1 MSSFRQKNTL
11 VSSLENLDEV
21 VPGDTELVPAT
32 AAEVEAVTGD
42 VNNQEQDIEQLA
54 VSVEE
59 AEADETAL
67 TDVADNMQES
77 VDSGEGMS
85 EEHADM
91 AEIAVESICQRLGF
105 SREVHGSVLPSM
117 ESFKSKGSRLSATK
131 IALESVMDRLKT
143 AGKGIVEWLKQLW
156 EKVKS
161 FVSGLL
167 NHRGM
172 LDKHLKSLKEQA
184 SKLEAGLKKKEEKLK
199 IGAAGSL
206 SVDGKADATTAAT
219 VLSET
224 TQLLDNSVFAIAKMS
239 DIKKPGAD
247 GAVKV
252 PAATVK
258 SVITKG
264 LTKVTV
270 EKGADGAEFF
280 GHLTGTDAIG
290 IKEKKIGDNDI
301 FELVFGSAGKKATEI
316 DALDQAGISRVV
328 TEAQTA
334 LKGLQAADKIRSE
347 ADKAAKAAIS
357 ALEAYMK
364 VAETAATGDDG
375 KAPEGAA
382 KNKEAV
388 AAIRSLSLSASRLAS
403 FAPGMSFKAIKASA
417 DYAAA
422 SIRNL
427 KGEEAAKPEADKK

>member
-1 MSSFRQKNTL
+1 MSFRQKNTL
-11 VSSLENLDEV
+11 VASLENLDEV

-32 AAEVEAVTGD
+32 AAEVEASTGD
-42 VNNQEQDIEQLA
+42 VNNQEQEIEQLA

-59 AEADETAL
+59 AIADETAL

-77 VDSGEGMS
+77 VDTGEGMS

-105 SREVHGSVLPSM
+105 SREQHGSVLPSM

-131 IALESVMDRLKT
+131 IALEGVMDRLKT

-161 FVSGLL
+161 FVAGLL

-184 SKLEAGLKKKEEKLK
+184 AKLDAGLKKKEEKLK

-206 SVDGKADATTAAT
+206 TVDGKADAATAAT
-219 VLSET
+219 VLKET
-224 TQLLDNSVFAIAKMS
+224 SQLLDNSVFAVAKIT
-239 DIKKPGAD
+239 DIKGTD
-247 GAVKV
+247 VKV
-252 PAATVK
+252 AAATIK
-258 SVITKG
+258 SVLSKG

-270 EKGADGAEFF
+270 EKGAEGAEFY

-290 IKEKKIGDNDI
+290 VKEKKVGDNEI
-301 FELVFGSAGKKATEI
+301 FELVFGAVGKKATEI
-316 DALDQAGISRVV
+316 EALDQAGIQRVV

-347 ADKAAKAAIS
+347 ADKAAKAAIN
-357 ALEAYMK
+357 ALEAVMK
-364 VAETAATGDDG
+364 VAETANTGEDG
-375 KAPEGAA
+375 KAPEGSA
-382 KNKEAV
+382 KNKDAI
-388 AAIRSLSLSASRLAS
+388 AAIRSLSLSASRLAA
-403 FAPGMSFKAIKASA
+403 FAPGVSFKAIKATA

-427 KGEEAAKPEADKK
+427 KGEEAKKEGEDKK